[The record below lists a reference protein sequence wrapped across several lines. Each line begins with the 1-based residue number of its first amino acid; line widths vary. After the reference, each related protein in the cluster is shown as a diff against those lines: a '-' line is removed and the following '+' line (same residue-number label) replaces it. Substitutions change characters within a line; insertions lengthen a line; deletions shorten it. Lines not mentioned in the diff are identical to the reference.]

1 MEQLSVCLGLE
12 VIYVYGTVNGVEAD
26 FTLSAPGVW
35 IAVVPKS
42 SNGKYEVSITAY
54 NSLGTPTLYNT
65 IIYRLD
71 DLLTPKTN
79 WTSEDYYNAED
90 LNRVEINT
98 EFVASYL
105 RELQYN
111 IPNQIYVVDRDKLSI
126 DFISSINR
134 VESNIEALKDAF
146 ITPPGYQQKKTWA
159 VGMGFDY
166 RDANRLE
173 RNLQLLYEWAHLAKE
188 NLKYCG
194 TFYCGEDGD
203 IY

>member
-35 IAVVPKS
+35 KAVVPKS

-134 VESNIEALKDAF
+134 VENNIEQLKDAF
-146 ITPPGYQQKKTWA
+146 IAPPGYQGKETWTVKK
-159 VGMGFDY
+159 GFSY
-166 RDANRLE
+166 KDANRLE
-173 RNLQLLYEWAHLAKE
+173 NNLKLIYEWAHRVKE
-188 NLKYCG
+188 NYRYCG
-194 TFYCGEDGD
+194 TFTCGEDGD